1 MPQLT
6 EAISRLVASYVQG
19 KTFADIQFGTVLSEH
34 PLVIEVNEKLRLT
47 EEFITLAEHLTNY
60 DIEYE
65 LAWDEMDHLILDG
78 NPVNVEMKYVQR
90 GKMLHKNCLRVGDRV
105 VLSRLEGGQMYVAIE
120 RVGQKKRADWP
131 KPMLPSDSEKLDE
144 LLYGDTD
151 WEDPA
156 NLNALIELLDK
167 YFRGESSLSKE
178 EMEEAK
184 KKLRECW
191 KPYGEKY
198 ATGRMR
204 GFTNTSD
211 PILQHFLDLGVDMPD
226 YMNNVDGSIISWEE
240 KERLAYYWSCI
251 RDGKLTQRELTNAAC
266 VEQLARIIYAE
277 QTKWP
282 YNQAEGYWV
291 MINRMFD
298 KSWSGIDNED
308 LRNLGNIMAKI
319 GQFTT
324 YEGDEGSPHSNA
336 LTPPK
341 EDLVWNN
348 AKLLASYAYAIFG
361 DDEARANG
369 GKDGGLT
376 VKQLQEK
383 YALMMDQ
390 DSATKAEVYDYY
402 AQKLMSLP
410 DINGV
415 PIGAYHNRGVRFYAL
430 KGTGL
435 NKIGDETLT
444 F

>member
-1 MPQLT
+1 MPQLSQ
-6 EAISRLVASYVQG
+6 AIRRVAASYMEGQ
-19 KTFADIQFGTVLSEH
+19 TFSDVQFGTVVNER

-47 EEFITLAEHLTNY
+47 EEFLTLSRHLTDY
-60 DIEYE
+60 ETEYE
-65 LAWDEMDHLILDG
+65 MVTDKVEHFILDG
-78 NPVNVEMKYVQR
+78 QPVTVEPKGVQR
-90 GKMLHKNCLRVGDRV
+90 GKLLHKNGLRKGERV
-105 VLSRLEGGQMYVAIE
+105 ILSRLSGGQMYVVVD
-120 RVGQKKRADWP
+120 RVGKKERANWP
-131 KPMLPSDSEKLDE
+131 KAILPTDSERLAE

-151 WEDPA
+151 WEDPT
-156 NLNALIELLDK
+156 NLHELIELLDK

-184 KKLRECW
+184 KKLRERW
-191 KPYGEKY
+191 EPYGKKY

-211 PILQHFLDLGVDMPD
+211 PILQHFLDLDVDMPD
-226 YMNNVDGSIISWEE
+226 YMNNVDGSIMSWEE

-277 QTKWP
+277 QTQWP
-282 YNQAEGYWV
+282 YNQAECYWV

-298 KSWSGIDNED
+298 RDWSGINNED

-336 LTPPK
+336 LNPPK

-361 DDEARANG
+361 DDEARVNG

-415 PIGAYHNRGVRFYAL
+415 PIGAYHNNGVRFYGD
-430 KGTGL
+430 GTGL